1 MNSFGS
7 PPGGGW
13 GSPANPGA
21 PTSPQ
26 GGSPYPQ
33 ASPYPQPSPGA
44 PQPGGWGSP
53 QGPTGS
59 PYGAPGMPQGFPGM
73 PQGMGAMPGAPPNP
87 YAPMGNP
94 LGGLSQAQGAL
105 RGAGSMLR
113 VMQIA
118 FLVIGVAMLA
128 GGIYF
133 VVNDNAG
140 TGIGLVIGGISLA
153 GTGWFQLPK
162 FLGMVGQATAQV
174 DGLARQQQLAATGIP
189 AVGRLLFVQQ
199 TGRMINYNP
208 EIAATVEVQHPQHG
222 TYQAQTTAVVAQMAI
237 PRAQPGAQVQVR
249 VSPTNPQEIALLF

>member
-1 MNSFGS
+1 
-7 PPGGGW
+7 
-13 GSPANPGA
+13 
-21 PTSPQ
+21 
-26 GGSPYPQ
+26 
-33 ASPYPQPSPGA
+33 
-44 PQPGGWGSP
+44 
-53 QGPTGS
+53 
-59 PYGAPGMPQGFPGM
+59 
-73 PQGMGAMPGAPPNP
+73 
-87 YAPMGNP
+87 MGNP

-113 VMQIA
+113 VMRIA
-118 FLVIGVAMLA
+118 FLVIGAAMLA

-133 VVNDNAG
+133 LVDGNPG
-140 TGIGLVIGGISLA
+140 MGIGLVIGGISIG

-162 FLGMVGQATAQV
+162 FFGMVDQATTQV